1 MNMTFRKETLTMAAL
16 CLATA
21 ATLAAQTDVKS
32 KVTVKDGKDVDV
44 TGCVAS
50 AGRAGDGYL
59 LTNVADKKGT
69 RPDYLLVA
77 DDDDLSKALT
87 KDLAKHVGHRMQI
100 SGKATDHDGKVEIET
115 KTKTKV
121 EHGDDQETHTKST
134 QKGDIPGTDYLS
146 VKSMKMIAATC
157 P

>member
-1 MNMTFRKETLTMAAL
+1 MTFREKTTTMAVL

-21 ATLAAQTDVKS
+21 VTLAAQTDVKS
-32 KVTVKDGKDVDV
+32 KIKVKDGKDVDV

-50 AGRAGDGYL
+50 APSGAGNSYV
-59 LTNVADKKGT
+59 LTNVADQKGS

-77 DDDDLSKALT
+77 DDDDFAKDLT

-100 SGKATDHDGKVEIET
+100 SGKGTDRDGKIEIET
-115 KTKTKV
+115 KTKTKI
-121 EHGDDQETHTKST
+121 EHGDDQETRTKST
-134 QKGDIPGTDYLS
+134 QKGDMPGPAYLS
-146 VKSMKMIAATC
+146 VKSMKMIASTC

>member
-1 MNMTFRKETLTMAAL
+1 MTFRKETLTMAAL

-21 ATLAAQTDVKS
+21 VTLAAQTDVKS
-32 KVTVKDGKDVDV
+32 KVTVKDGRDVDV

-100 SGKATDHDGKVEIET
+100 SGKATDRDGKVEIET

-146 VKSMKMIAATC
+146 VKSMKMIASTC